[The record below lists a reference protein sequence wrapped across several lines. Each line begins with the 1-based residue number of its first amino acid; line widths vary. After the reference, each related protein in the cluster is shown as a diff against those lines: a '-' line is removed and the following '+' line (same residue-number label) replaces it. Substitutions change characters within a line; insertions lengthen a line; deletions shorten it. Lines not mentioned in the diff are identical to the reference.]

1 MNIKVGV
8 AFTLASNAT
17 EDTYIVVFLSLKHTH
32 VGNLDSFKIHA
43 CDGQNV
49 YIIARV
55 LTVGALWHKRILI
68 PLAWQFIHFLSV

>member
-17 EDTYIVVFLSLKHTH
+17 EDTYIAVFLSLKHTH

-49 YIIARV
+49 HITACV

-68 PLAWQFIHFLSV
+68 PLAWQFIHFLSA